1 VSKKNLI
8 RKIIESAGGGSSS
21 GWKSTAERQKEEQD
35 FNKVRKVISSVET
48 RDQLKTAIKV
58 INNFI
63 EKYGVINSSP
73 EYKLLAKLV
82 NIKKIKFGIGRS
94 KKHRG
99 SEDEDLSER
108 IMIRKII
115 REEIEDFDWIKDV
128 SAKEEGKMDVGD
140 VYMINPEKDQKDSN
154 RSMIFKIIDSYIID
168 ISTGKSVYYTY
179 EILESNSTD
188 EPKGHKEVIGESW
201 AQELINDNYWVFL
214 YNEKDKK
221 TKEEPLEE
229 DSYWGSDEFWGTENS
244 GWKSNDPNWGTEN
257 SMWGKDSKWGEGGGT
272 TGGDSGESED

>member
-1 VSKKNLI
+1 MSKKNLI

-128 SAKEEGKMDVGD
+128 SAKEEGK
-140 VYMINPEKDQKDSN
+140 I
-154 RSMIFKIIDSYIID
+154 
-168 ISTGKSVYYTY
+168 
-179 EILESNSTD
+179 
-188 EPKGHKEVIGESW
+188 PKR
-201 AQELINDNYWVFL
+201 L
-214 YNEKDKK
+214 
-221 TKEEPLEE
+221 
-229 DSYWGSDEFWGTENS
+229 
-244 GWKSNDPNWGTEN
+244 
-257 SMWGKDSKWGEGGGT
+257 
-272 TGGDSGESED
+272 